1 MKTRYVLPLLAVL
14 LLAGAAGGYY
24 YWQLQGDE
32 LPAGIA
38 AGNGRIEAERIDIA
52 TKYPGRLAEVTV
64 DEGDRVG
71 ADQVVARLDA
81 EELDAEI
88 RQAEASL
95 RQAEQQAREAQAV
108 IASRR
113 AELTLAE
120 RELARVRTLNERGH
134 ASEEQL
140 DQRIAAR
147 DNARAA
153 LNAAEAAAATRRDG
167 IEAARSALERLRA
180 RREEYTLHAPA
191 AGRIQYRLAQ
201 PGEVLAGGSRV
212 LTMLDL
218 EDVHM
223 AIFLPTRA
231 AGRLEIGGEA
241 RIVLDAAP
249 EYVIP
254 ARVSFVASEAQF
266 TPKHVETR
274 EERDKL
280 MFRVKL
286 QLPPELLQRYSPL
299 VKTGLPGMGYVRTAG
314 EAEWPERLEP
324 RLPEPT
330 QQQ

>member
-1 MKTRYVLPLLAVL
+1 MKTRYVLPAFAIL
-14 LLAGAAGGYY
+14 LLAGLASGYY
-24 YWQLQGDE
+24 YWRLHAGE
-32 LPAGIA
+32 LPPGIA

-52 TKYPGRLAEVTV
+52 TKHAGRLAAVAV
-64 DEGDRVG
+64 DEGDRVEAG
-71 ADQVVARLDA
+71 QVVARLDA

-88 RQAEASL
+88 RQAEAAL
-95 RQAEQQAREAQAV
+95 RQDEQQAREARAV
-108 IASRR
+108 AASHLT
-113 AELTLAE
+113 ELTLAE
-120 RELARVRTLNERGH
+120 RELNRVQTLHERGH

-140 DQRIAAR
+140 DQSIAAR

-153 LNAAEAAAATRRDG
+153 LQAAEAKVATRRDG
-167 IEAARSALERLRA
+167 IDAARAALERLRV
-180 RREEYTLHAPA
+180 RRREYTLNAPA
-191 AGRIQYRLAQ
+191 AGRVQYRLAQ
-201 PGEVLAGGSRV
+201 PGEVLATGTRV

-223 AIFLPTRA
+223 AIFLPTRD
-231 AGRLEIGGEA
+231 AGRLEIGSEA

-286 QLPPELLQRYSPL
+286 QVPPELLRRYERL
-299 VKTGLPGMGYVRTAG
+299 VKTGLPGVGYVRT
-314 EAEWPERLEP
+314 ERDTDWPSSLATQ
-324 RLPEPT
+324 LPEPS
-330 QQQ
+330 QGQ